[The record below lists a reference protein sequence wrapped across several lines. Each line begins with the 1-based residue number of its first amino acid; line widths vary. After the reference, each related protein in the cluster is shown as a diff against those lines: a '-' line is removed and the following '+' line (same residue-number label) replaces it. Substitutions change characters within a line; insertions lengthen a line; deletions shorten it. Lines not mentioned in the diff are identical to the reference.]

1 MIVVQRYAD
10 HMAAEFDRAVLEANG
25 IQALIV
31 TDDAG
36 GMLPLPSLGVI
47 RLMVHADD
55 AERALAALAGGPE
68 DQEEDGAA
76 SPEA

>member
-1 MIVVQRYAD
+1 
-10 HMAAEFDRAVLEANG
+10 MAAEFDRAVLEANG

-47 RLMVHADD
+47 RLMVQADD
-55 AERALAALAGGPE
+55 AERAIAALALGPDDHDPDE
-68 DQEEDGAA
+68 TGAPDA
-76 SPEA
+76 